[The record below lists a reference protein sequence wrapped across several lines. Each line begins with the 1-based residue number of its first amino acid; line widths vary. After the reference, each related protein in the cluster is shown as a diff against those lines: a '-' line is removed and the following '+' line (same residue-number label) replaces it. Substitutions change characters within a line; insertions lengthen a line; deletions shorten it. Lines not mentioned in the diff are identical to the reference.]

1 MLEFLQG
8 TKLLTAVQDDMG
20 WASSKGIEGV
30 PFFIVNDKR
39 APRSFVRWGADSG
52 QVWHLGWAGKLQV
65 DGILRAARR
74 GLIGRVRAGGDV
86 LRAEMTGRR
95 WCGSVS

>member
-30 PFFIVNDKR
+30 PFFIVNDK
-39 APRSFVRWGADSG
+39 
-52 QVWHLGWAGKLQV
+52 
-65 DGILRAARR
+65 
-74 GLIGRVRAGGDV
+74 
-86 LRAEMTGRR
+86 
-95 WCGSVS
+95 